1 MKKIKVLEVGLDT
14 NLGGIETYLLTL
26 ASGIDKNLYSLD
38 FLGFDNNEPCFA
50 SELTKMGCGIKYVRS
65 RRTSWFG
72 NAKDIR
78 KLIKKEQYDIVH
90 CHLNSLTYITPALEG
105 LKAGCKVIVQS
116 HNGGMAI
123 GSSSRLLNIINRIRL
138 PYNHVTLVAVSDAA
152 GKWMFSNHP
161 YSVINSGI
169 NTDAFKFNSIKR
181 KQIRSE
187 FGIPEDSS
195 VIINV
200 GAFRTQKNHSFI
212 VDVFN
217 EYHKTNK
224 NSFLILV
231 GNGELI
237 QQIKAK
243 AESLKLN
250 KSVLFTGNRNDVPDI
265 LSASDA
271 FLFPSLYEG
280 FGLALLE
287 AETNGLQCVTSDSV
301 PSDICFDNCVRLS
314 LNSSLSDWVNAL
326 IIKKQSKRE
335 SYSDVVKNAGFGI
348 DREIREIEK
357 LYTR

>member
-38 FLGFDNNEPCFA
+38 FLSFDNNEPCFA

-78 KLIKKEQYDIVH
+78 KLIKTGQYNIVH

-138 PYNHVTLVAVSDAA
+138 PYNRLTLVAVSDIA
-152 GKWMFSNHP
+152 GKWMFGKHSYQIISNG
-161 YSVINSGI
+161 V
-169 NTDAFKFNSIKR
+169 NTDVFKFDPDRRKTTRNSL
-181 KQIRSE
+181 S
-187 FGIPEDSS
+187 IPDNSS
-195 VIINV
+195 VVIHV

-212 VDVFN
+212 IDVFN
-217 EYHKTNK
+217 EFHKK
-224 NSFLILV
+224 HENSFLILV
-231 GNGELI
+231 GDGELKQNI
-237 QQIKAK
+237 EERAK
-243 AESLKLN
+243 TLGLD
-250 KSVLFTGNRNDVPDI
+250 KSIIFTGNRKDI
-265 LSASDA
+265 PNLLSAADS

-280 FGLALLE
+280 APLAMIE
-287 AETNGLQCVTSDSV
+287 AEANGL
-301 PSDICFDNCVRLS
+301 NCVVSDNISENNCFENCTRLS
-314 LNSSLSDWVNAL
+314 LASPKSDWISAL
-326 IIKKQSKRE
+326 EKKTGQDRKSF
-335 SYSDVVKNAGFGI
+335 SDSVKNAGYGI
-348 DREIREIEK
+348 DREIRAIEQ
-357 LYTR
+357 LYKE